1 MTERKLDEA
10 RLAQWR
16 EAMLAETSVSLRSL
30 AANYLGAADGKLDKP
45 KLVGA
50 IAAMLD
56 EPEAQHAA
64 AAMMDRLDA
73 LITGMVLLAGTLS
86 EARLRALLAGE
97 LSFHE
102 LEYRLAN
109 LGERL
114 LLFSTQDGR
123 WAVNPHFD
131 AAVRAR
137 AARADILFGAEAAE
151 DGDSAAAEGVPDAN
165 AMAGET
171 LGGSL
176 ARIMPVQELALVAYS
191 LLRDFR
197 DPLLK
202 DGRLASRLRRKLASL
217 CPGDPGAADIVEA
230 IINALLTAGIASR
243 DDEGV
248 AVNFRAFAE
257 LLCAHRDDLAFALA
271 GMLSGRPGKA
281 RSLAAAEA
289 CRPFMERGFAFSYAG
304 LRRFIR
310 LLPGESP
317 GESPSGEAGGA
328 SAAGAVA
335 ELMSPPDV
343 EAYAEA
349 LEKLGLIERADQ
361 VFRCRPER
369 ASCPWRAASHS
380 QDVCASVDGSGAI
393 HILPSAS
400 LREIVELLDFG
411 VLKTASGAWTVGLTR
426 ESARRAFA
434 SGKTAD
440 DIGRMLERMSG
451 HSLPQAI
458 AFDLRSWE
466 AEYEAIKL
474 YRGYM
479 LSVDAAS
486 ARIIEQSGLLA
497 RLPHE
502 VIGEGL
508 YFFGNVSG
516 ATIEKALAD
525 SGLPPPALRSSA
537 KHAQGKSHAP
547 IAAGEGRPQPSEAP
561 RGVETVRGAEAGQGA
576 AAVKAAVG
584 KGRDTGLQAAFAY
597 LDEVPFAS
605 VEQTLPAMELKRMN
619 LAPGLRKKLEER
631 IGRKLIYTAR
641 QLHAI
646 VESEAGPAAAGRR
659 TLPSDFGLSA
669 KGLDFPGKLRV
680 IQAAFKAT
688 YSRLDIRW
696 SSEGEIMSCAMRP
709 TSLRKTD
716 KDYVL
721 EGEDISSGGPLSIRV
736 GSIIQVSLRKGYLL
750 GEE

>member
-1 MTERKLDEA
+1 MTERKMDAA

-16 EAMLAETSVSLRSL
+16 EAMLAETSVSLRAL
-30 AANYLGAADGKLDKP
+30 AANYLGAANGKLDKA

-56 EPEAQHAA
+56 EPEAQRAA
-64 AAMMDRLDA
+64 VAMMDRLDA
-73 LITGMVLLAGTLS
+73 LIAGMVFLAEPVP
-86 EARLRALLAGE
+86 EARLRDMLSGE

-114 LLFSTQDGR
+114 LLFATQDGR

-131 AAVRAR
+131 AAVKSG

-151 DGDSAAAEGVPDAN
+151 GGDSE
-165 AMAGET
+165 AMAGEA
-171 LGGSL
+171 LGGSP
-176 ARIMPVQELALVAYS
+176 ARIMPVQELALVTYG

-202 DGRLASRLRRKLASL
+202 DGRLASRLRRRLASL
-217 CPGDPGAADIVEA
+217 CPGDPGAAEIVEA
-230 IINALLTAGIASR
+230 IVNALLTAGIASR

-289 CRPFMERGFAFSYAG
+289 CRPFLERGFTFSHAG

-317 GESPSGEAGGA
+317 GEAVGA
-328 SAAGAVA
+328 SAAGAKSEFA
-335 ELMSPPDV
+335 PPSDV
-343 EAYAEA
+343 ESYAEA
-349 LEKLGLIERADQ
+349 LEKLGLVERANQ

-369 ASCPWRAASHS
+369 ASCPWRAASRS
-380 QDVCASVDGSGAI
+380 QDGCVSVDGSGAI

-400 LREIVELLDFG
+400 LREIVELLDIG
-411 VLKTASGAWTVGLTR
+411 VLKAASGAWTVGLTR

-434 SGKTAD
+434 AGRSAE
-440 DIGRMLERMSG
+440 DIGRMLEQLSG

-466 AEYEAIKL
+466 DEYEAIKL

-547 IAAGEGRPQPSEAP
+547 IAAGEGRGEGRSQTPEAV
-561 RGVETVRGAEAGQGA
+561 RGADSVRGAEAAQGA
-576 AAVKAAVG
+576 VAVKAAAG
-584 KGRDTGLQAAFAY
+584 KGRDASLQAAFAY
-597 LDEVPFAS
+597 LDEAPSAS
-605 VEQTLPAMELKRMN
+605 EGEPLPAMELKRMN
-619 LAPGLRKKLEER
+619 LTPGLRKKLEER
-631 IGRKLIYTAR
+631 IERKLIYTAR

-646 VESEAGPAAAGRR
+646 VEGEAEPDNAGRKA
-659 TLPSDFGLSA
+659 LPSDFCLSA
-669 KGLDFPGKLRV
+669 KGLDFSGKVRV
-680 IQAAFKAT
+680 IQAALKAT
-688 YSRLDIRW
+688 FSRLDIRW
-696 SSEGEIMSCAMRP
+696 SSEGEIRSCSLRP

-721 EGEDISSGGPLSIRV
+721 EGEDVSSGGPLSIRV

>member
-1 MTERKLDEA
+1 MTERKMDAA

-16 EAMLAETSVSLRSL
+16 EAMLAETSVSLRALS
-30 AANYLGAADGKLDKP
+30 ANYLGGAGEKLDKP

-50 IAAMLD
+50 IAALLD
-56 EPEAQHAA
+56 EPEAQRAA
-64 AAMMDRLDA
+64 VAMMDRLDKV
-73 LITGMVLLAGTLS
+73 IVGMVSLAGTVS
-86 EARLRALLAGE
+86 EARLRDLLAGE

-114 LLFSTQDGR
+114 LLFATQDGS

-131 AAVRAR
+131 AAVRAG
-137 AARADILFGAEAAE
+137 AARADILFGA
-151 DGDSAAAEGVPDAN
+151 DAAEGVDPAAWDEAPG
-165 AMAGET
+165 AVTAES
-171 LGGSL
+171 LGGTRPYL
-176 ARIMPVQELALVAYS
+176 LPVQELALVAYG
-191 LLRDFR
+191 LLKEIR

-202 DGRLASRLRRKLASL
+202 DGRLASKLRRRLAAL
-217 CPGDPGAADIVEA
+217 CPGDAGAAGIVEA
-230 IINALLTAGIASR
+230 IVTALLAAGIASR

-257 LLCAHRDDLAFALA
+257 LLCAHREDLAFALA

-289 CRPFMERGFAFSYAG
+289 CRPFLDRGFRFSYAG

-310 LLPGESP
+310 LLPGEA
-317 GESPSGEAGGA
+317 AGGTP
-328 SAAGAVA
+328 AAGAQIA
-335 ELMSPPDV
+335 LAPTPDV

-349 LEKLGLIERADQ
+349 LEKLGLVERSNEA
-361 VFRCRPER
+361 FLSRPER
-369 ASCPWRAASHS
+369 AACPWHAVSR
-380 QDVCASVDGSGAI
+380 QPCASVDGSGSI

-400 LREIVELLDFG
+400 LREIVELLDIG
-411 VLKTASGAWTVGLTR
+411 VLKTASGAWTIGLTR

-434 SGKTAD
+434 AGKSVE
-440 DIGRMLERMSG
+440 DIGEMLVQMSG

-466 AEYEAIKL
+466 DEYEAIKL
-474 YRGYM
+474 YRGYL

-502 VIGEGL
+502 AIGEGL
-508 YFFGNVSG
+508 YYFGNVSG

-525 SGLPPPALRSSA
+525 SGLPPPALRSA
-537 KHAQGKSHAP
+537 ARRAQGKPHLP
-547 IAAGEGRPQPSEAP
+547 PAANEAKAQGAEGQPSGEAVH
-561 RGVETVRGAEAGQGA
+561 GTEAAQGA
-576 AAVKAAVG
+576 AAAKVPAAKAHEA
-584 KGRDTGLQAAFAY
+584 GLAAAFAY
-597 LDEVPFAS
+597 LGEAS
-605 VEQTLPAMELKRMN
+605 PALGGEILPAGELERMN
-619 LAPGLRKKLEER
+619 LSPGLRKKLEER

-646 VESEAGPAAAGRR
+646 VESEGGADSAGRK
-659 TLPSDFGLSA
+659 TLPADFGLSA

-680 IQAAFKAT
+680 IQAALKAT

-696 SSEGEIMSCAMRP
+696 SSEGEIRSCALRP
-709 TSLRKTD
+709 TSLRKTER
-716 KDYVL
+716 DYVL
-721 EGEDISSGGPLSIRV
+721 EGEDVSSGGPVSIRV
-736 GSIIQVSLRKGYLL
+736 GSMIQVSLRKGYLL
-750 GEE
+750 GDE

>member
-1 MTERKLDEA
+1 MTERKMDA
-10 RLAQWR
+10 TRLAQWR
-16 EAMLAETSVSLRSL
+16 EAMLAETSVSLRALS
-30 AANYLGAADGKLDKP
+30 ANYLGGAGEKLDKP

-56 EPEAQHAA
+56 EPEAQRAA
-64 AAMMDRLDA
+64 IAMMDRLDKV
-73 LITGMVLLAGTLS
+73 IVGMVSLAGAVS
-86 EARLRALLAGE
+86 EARLRDLLAGE

-114 LLFSTQDGR
+114 LLFATQDGR

-131 AAVRAR
+131 AAVRAG
-137 AARADILFGAEAAE
+137 AARADILFGAGKEPPSAEAAE
-151 DGDSAAAEGVPDAN
+151 S
-165 AMAGET
+165 
-171 LGGSL
+171 LGGTR
-176 ARIMPVQELALVAYS
+176 AYVMPVQELALVAYG
-191 LLRDFR
+191 LLKDFR

-202 DGRLASRLRRKLASL
+202 DGRLASKLRRKLAAL

-230 IINALLTAGIASR
+230 IVNALLAAGIASR

-257 LLCAHRDDLAFALA
+257 MLYAHREDLAFALA
-271 GMLSGRPGKA
+271 GMLSGRSGKA

-289 CRPFMERGFAFSYAG
+289 CRLFLDRGFRFSHAG

-310 LLPGESP
+310 LLPGEA
-317 GESPSGEAGGA
+317 AGGTP
-328 SAAGAVA
+328 AAGAQA
-335 ELMSPPDV
+335 ALPPPPDV

-349 LEKLGLIERADQ
+349 LEKLGLVERSNEA
-361 VFRCRPER
+361 FLSRPER
-369 ASCPWRAASHS
+369 AACPWHAVSREP
-380 QDVCASVDGSGAI
+380 CASVDGSGAI

-400 LREIVELLDFG
+400 LREIVELLDIG
-411 VLKTASGAWTVGLTR
+411 ALKTASGAWTVGLTR

-434 SGKTAD
+434 AGKSVE
-440 DIGRMLERMSG
+440 DIGGMLVQMSG

-466 AEYEAIKL
+466 DEYEAIKL
-474 YRGYM
+474 YRGYL

-508 YFFGNVSG
+508 YYFGNVSG

-525 SGLPPPALRSSA
+525 SGLPPPALRNSA
-537 KHAQGKSHAP
+537 RHAQAKPHSP
-547 IAAGEGRPQPSEAP
+547 PAGNEAKAQ
-561 RGVETVRGAEAGQGA
+561 GAEGQRGGDAARGTETAQGA
-576 AAVKAAVG
+576 AAAKVPAAKAHDA
-584 KGRDTGLQAAFAY
+584 GLSAAFAY
-597 LDEVPFAS
+597 LGETALAPGG
-605 VEQTLPAMELKRMN
+605 EMLPARELERMDVS
-619 LAPGLRKKLEER
+619 PGLRKKLEER

-646 VESEAGPAAAGRR
+646 VESEGGAGPSGRK
-659 TLPSDFGLSA
+659 TLPADFGLSA

-680 IQAAFKAT
+680 IQAALKAT

-696 SSEGEIMSCAMRP
+696 SFEGEIRSCALRP
-709 TSLRKTD
+709 TSLRKTER
-716 KDYVL
+716 DYVL
-721 EGEDISSGGPLSIRV
+721 EGEDVSSGGPVSIRV
-736 GSIIQVSLRKGYLL
+736 GSMIQVSLRKGYLL
-750 GEE
+750 GDE